1 MNKSIS
7 TFNFFFYI
15 YQCSQMNDYKNQ
27 IGKTMKLRELLDIA
41 EVIGNHQAKLLK
53 LAEKEVGDLSISEMA
68 FIKMVSSG
76 SITTM
81 KKSGA
86 TNGRILM
93 TEKKVALSKEEK
105 VKRYLKSLS
114 QSDLTALLDDVK

>member
-1 MNKSIS
+1 
-7 TFNFFFYI
+7 
-15 YQCSQMNDYKNQ
+15 MNDYKNQ
-27 IGKTMKLRELLDIA
+27 IGKIMKLREFLDLSYTI
-41 EVIGNHQAKLLK
+41 EQHKAKLLQ
-53 LAEKEVGDLSISEMA
+53 LAEKRVDDLSISEMA

-81 KKSGA
+81 RKNGA
-86 TNGRILM
+86 TNGHILA

-114 QSDLTALLDDVK
+114 QDDLAALLDDVK

>member
-1 MNKSIS
+1 
-7 TFNFFFYI
+7 
-15 YQCSQMNDYKNQ
+15 
-27 IGKTMKLRELLDIA
+27 MKLREFLDIA
-41 EVIGNHQAKLLK
+41 DVIGKHQAKLLT
-53 LAEKEVGDLSISEMA
+53 LAEKRVDDLSISEMA

-81 KKSGA
+81 KKNGA

-105 VKRYLKSLS
+105 VKRYLQSLGKD
-114 QSDLTALLDDVK
+114 DLAALLNGLDH

>member
-1 MNKSIS
+1 MNGY
-7 TFNFFFYI
+7 N
-15 YQCSQMNDYKNQ
+15 NQ
-27 IGKTMKLRELLDIA
+27 IGKIMRLREFLDIA
-41 EVIGNHQAKLLK
+41 DVISKHQAKLLT
-53 LAEKEVGDLSISEMA
+53 LAEKEIGDLSISEMA

-81 KKSGA
+81 KKAGA

-93 TEKKVALSKEEK
+93 TEKKIALSQAEK

-114 QSDLTALLDDVK
+114 QTDLTALLDDVK

>member
-1 MNKSIS
+1 
-7 TFNFFFYI
+7 
-15 YQCSQMNDYKNQ
+15 MNDYKNQ
-27 IGKTMKLRELLDIA
+27 IGKIMKLREILDIA
-41 EVIGNHQAKLLK
+41 EVIGNHQAKLLT

-81 KKSGA
+81 KKAGA

-93 TEKKVALSKEEK
+93 TEKKVSLSKEEK

-114 QSDLTALLDDVK
+114 QADLTALLDDVK

>member
-1 MNKSIS
+1 MNGY
-7 TFNFFFYI
+7 N
-15 YQCSQMNDYKNQ
+15 NQ
-27 IGKTMKLRELLDIA
+27 IGKIMRLMEFLNIA
-41 EVIGNHQAKLLK
+41 DVIAKHQTKLLT
-53 LAEKEVGDLSISEMA
+53 LAEKEIDDLSISEMA

-93 TEKKVALSKEEK
+93 TEKKVALSQEEK

-114 QSDLTALLDDVK
+114 QTDLAALLDDVK

>member
-1 MNKSIS
+1 
-7 TFNFFFYI
+7 
-15 YQCSQMNDYKNQ
+15 
-27 IGKTMKLRELLDIA
+27 MKELLDINYLIA
-41 EVIGNHQAKLLK
+41 QHEAKLIK

-81 KKSGA
+81 KKAGA

-93 TEKKVALSKEEK
+93 TEKKVALSQEEK

-114 QSDLTALLDDVK
+114 QADLTALLDDVK

>member
-1 MNKSIS
+1 
-7 TFNFFFYI
+7 
-15 YQCSQMNDYKNQ
+15 
-27 IGKTMKLRELLDIA
+27 MKLREFLDIA
-41 EVIGNHQAKLLK
+41 DVIGKHQAKLLT
-53 LAEKEVGDLSISEMA
+53 LAEKRVDDLSISEMA

-81 KKSGA
+81 KKAGA

-93 TEKKVALSKEEK
+93 TEKKVALSQAEK

-114 QSDLTALLDDVK
+114 QTDLTALLDDVK

>member
-1 MNKSIS
+1 
-7 TFNFFFYI
+7 
-15 YQCSQMNDYKNQ
+15 MNDYKNQ
-27 IGKTMKLRELLDIA
+27 IGKIMKLREFLDIA
-41 EVIGNHQAKLLK
+41 DVIAKHQVKLLK
-53 LAEKEVGDLSISEMA
+53 LAEKEIGDLSISEMA

-93 TEKKVALSKEEK
+93 TEKKVAVSKEEK
-105 VKRYLKSLS
+105 VKRYLKSLDKD
-114 QSDLTALLDDVK
+114 DLAALLDGLDH

>member
-1 MNKSIS
+1 
-7 TFNFFFYI
+7 
-15 YQCSQMNDYKNQ
+15 
-27 IGKTMKLRELLDIA
+27 MKLREFLDIA
-41 EVIGNHQAKLLK
+41 DVIGKHQAKLLT

-81 KKSGA
+81 KKNGA
-86 TNGRILM
+86 TNGHILA

-105 VKRYLKSLS
+105 VKRYLKSLAKD
-114 QSDLTALLDDVK
+114 DLAALLDGLEN

>member
-1 MNKSIS
+1 
-7 TFNFFFYI
+7 
-15 YQCSQMNDYKNQ
+15 
-27 IGKTMKLRELLDIA
+27 MKLREFLDIA
-41 EVIGNHQAKLLK
+41 EVIGNHQDKLLK

-81 KKSGA
+81 KKNGA

-93 TEKKVALSKEEK
+93 TEKKVALSQEEK
-105 VKRYLKSLS
+105 VKRYLNSLS
-114 QSDLTALLDDVK
+114 QDDLAAMLDDVK

>member
-1 MNKSIS
+1 
-7 TFNFFFYI
+7 
-15 YQCSQMNDYKNQ
+15 MNDYKNQ
-27 IGKTMKLRELLDIA
+27 IGKIMKLREILDIA
-41 EVIGNHQAKLLK
+41 EVIGNHQAKLLT

-81 KKSGA
+81 KKNGA

-93 TEKKVALSKEEK
+93 TEKKVSLSKEEK

-114 QSDLTALLDDVK
+114 QADLTALLDDVK